1 MPNSSMNHAS
11 NDSQTFVEYPNARPM
26 IQGHDGSLWRCF
38 GDFRDNLLLDLEKRI
53 YNNLKQQY
61 NENILDIADFIPF
74 RIDPTGFTRKQIQN
88 NDC

>member
-1 MPNSSMNHAS
+1 
-11 NDSQTFVEYPNARPM
+11 M

-61 NENILDIADFIPF
+61 NENILDIADFIPSQNRSN
-74 RIDPTGFTRKQIQN
+74 RIYKETDSKQ
-88 NDC
+88 